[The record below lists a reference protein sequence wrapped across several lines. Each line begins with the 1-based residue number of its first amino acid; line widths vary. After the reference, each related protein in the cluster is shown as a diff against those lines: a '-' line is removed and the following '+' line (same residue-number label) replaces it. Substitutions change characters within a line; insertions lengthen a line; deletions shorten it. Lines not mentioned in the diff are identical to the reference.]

1 MGHRANQ
8 TGDIAMNFMAPRLR
22 LPARRLVQ
30 GVRRTASTYQVTADT
45 ITAMV
50 PAVVLWAV
58 TCGGQDVF

>member
-1 MGHRANQ
+1 LGHRANQ
-8 TGDIAMNFMAPRLR
+8 TGDIAMNFMAPRPGLGC
-22 LPARRLVQ
+22 Q